1 MIRPDFLREMR
12 RGEEAEVAALLTA
25 AFGGKDEA
33 ALIEALRKSR
43 AIAGEMVLPSKDG
56 IVGYLALSAM
66 RAPEGWLC
74 LAPVAIRPDLQGCGH
89 GRRMVGMI
97 TEWARLSG
105 NTMVVLGDRAFYT
118 RCGFAPIAEGFTSP
132 YPLDHTMTAGAAKA
146 KPCALIYP
154 KAFDSL

>member
-12 RGEEAEVAALLTA
+12 RGEEAEVTALLTQ

-33 ALIEALRKSR
+33 RLVEALRKSR
-43 AIAGEMVLPSKDG
+43 TIAGEMVLPSKDG

-66 RAPEGWLC
+66 TAPKGWLC
-74 LAPVAIRPDLQGCGH
+74 LAPVAIRPDMQGLGH

-105 NTMVVLGDRAFYT
+105 HTLVVLGDPAFYT

-132 YPLDHTMTAGAAKA
+132 YPIEHTMTAGPAKA
-146 KPCALIYP
+146 AACALAYP
-154 KAFDSL
+154 KAFGG